1 MFSTEVGDCLE
12 GACTVW
18 LRGWRGIGCGVGGL
32 EGWRDGGLEGWME
45 RLTLG
50 FRRFFFFVI
59 PDYEDRSRL
68 ARGTV

>member
-1 MFSTEVGDCLE
+1 MYSLAPRMAGNR
-12 GACTVW
+12 VW
-18 LRGWRGIGCGVGGL
+18 GWN
-32 EGWRDGGLEGWME
+32 DGGLGGWME